1 MADKIWNVAA
11 YTRLSRED
19 GDKEE
24 SNSIGSQKEMIR
36 DFVSNQ
42 PNMVIIQEYVDDG
55 FSGVSF
61 ERPGFKKMMD
71 DVRAK
76 KIDCIVC
83 KDLSRF
89 ARNYIDSGRYLE
101 KIFPFMGVR
110 FIAINDNYDSN
121 GEKSQS
127 DSLIIPF
134 KNLINDAYCKDI
146 SMKIRSQ
153 LDIKRKMGD
162 FIGSFCTFGYRK
174 TAENKNKLEIDEEAA
189 RIVEMIFRLRLQ
201 GMSNSRIADKL
212 NGLGIP
218 SPMEYKSSHGMNY
231 RSGFRTNAQTGWTA
245 VSVLRV
251 LTNEAYVGT
260 LIQHKRG
267 TPNYK
272 VKKEIQYEENDWI
285 VIPKNHP
292 AIINQID
299 FDTVQS
305 LLKRDVRVSP
315 QRDTVYLF
323 SGYVFCGDCGHSM
336 VRRYVQSRGKTY
348 NYLVCSTHKAGLGC
362 KSHNFSEK
370 KLEKIVFTLVQDHI
384 SQICEIDRV
393 LDYISSLPENQRE
406 IINYDAQ
413 ITRRKEELKRYQD
426 LKLNLYSD
434 MADGIISKEEYME
447 FRAGYDSKI
456 ASTQRTIVQLTDERS
471 QAVRDN
477 EEEIPWIQMF
487 RQYENITELHRNV
500 LVNLIDRI
508 VVYDAEHIEVYFRYQ
523 DKFQS
528 AKDYVSRFEA
538 MKEVQ

>member
-1 MADKIWNVAA
+1 MAEKIWNVAA
-11 YTRLSRED
+11 YARLSRED

-36 DFVSNQ
+36 EFVTNH
-42 PNMVIIQEYVDDG
+42 PDMVIVHEYVDDG

-61 ERPGFKKMMD
+61 ERPGFKNMMED
-71 DVRAK
+71 IKAK

-101 KIFPFMGVR
+101 KIFPVMGVR
-110 FIAINDNYDSN
+110 FIAINDNYDSF

-162 FIGSFCTFGYRK
+162 FIGSFCTYGYRK
-174 TAENKNKLEIDEEAA
+174 SEENKNKLLIDEEAA

-201 GMSNSRIADKL
+201 GLSNSRIADRL
-212 NGLGIP
+212 NGMGVL
-218 SPMEYKSSHGMNY
+218 SPMEYKQSKGMNY
-231 RSGFRTNAQTGWTA
+231 RSGFRANERGLWNA
-245 VSVLRV
+245 VSVQRI
-251 LTNEAYVGT
+251 LTNEVYIGT

-272 VKKEIQYEENDWI
+272 VKKEIRYEENDWI
-285 VIPKNHP
+285 VIHNNHE

-305 LLKRDVRVSP
+305 LLCRDVRVSP
-315 QRDTVYLF
+315 ENESVYLF
-323 SGYVFCGDCGHSM
+323 SGYVYCGDCGHAM
-336 VRRYVQSRGKTY
+336 VRKVVKARGRSY
-348 NYLVCSTHKAGLGC
+348 NYLVCSTHKAGQGC
-362 KSHNFSEK
+362 TSHNFSEK
-370 KLEKIVFTLVQDHI
+370 KLSKIVFTLVRDHI
-384 SQICEIDRV
+384 DKICEIDR
-393 LDYISSLPENQRE
+393 LMEYIASLPENKRE
-406 IINYDAQ
+406 IINYDVQLAKRQ
-413 ITRRKEELKRYQD
+413 DELTRYQD
-426 LKLNLYSD
+426 LKLNLYSN
-434 MADGIISKEEYME
+434 MADGIISKEEYLE
-447 FRAGYDSKI
+447 FRTGYDRRI
-456 ASTQRTIVQLTDERS
+456 AATQKAILQLQEERE
-471 QAVRDN
+471 QAARDN

-487 RQYENITELHRNV
+487 KQYENITELHRNV

-508 VVYDAEHIEVYFRYQ
+508 VIYDAEHVEVDFRYQ
-523 DKFQS
+523 DKFSS
-528 AKDYVSRFEA
+528 ALEYVKRFEGVKGA
-538 MKEVQ
+538 